1 MTERTESTERT
12 RPATG
17 TETGNG
23 AKGGAKTV
31 ETADR
36 PPADDYADV
45 FTPAAERVR
54 RAERGETVRVEP
66 GQSRGPDSG
75 GHRGTAIVA
84 DQVTVAEKRPP
95 FRPPGGSGTAPGG
108 AGIAPG
114 GPGPAPHGVP
124 TGPPS
129 GPGAAIGPPSGPG
142 AVVGPPSGP
151 GPAGPPGGPGAG
163 AGPRPGGL
171 GGHPGGLGVPS
182 GAGPVPVP
190 AAAAHGGAAAPPFGG
205 YGSGVPGVPGGQGGL
220 GGLGGGQGRP
230 VGQPYPPAGA
240 RPAPSPPQPLG
251 ARSPRFPRKA
261 SLQIR
266 RFDPWSVLKLSLV
279 LSVAMFLMWLVAV
292 GVLYGVLDGMG
303 VWDKLNGAY
312 SDLAS
317 VNESGGG
324 GESLISAGRVFG
336 VSAVVGVV
344 NIVLFTAFATVAAFV
359 YNVSADL
366 AGGIE
371 VTLSEHD

>member
-95 FRPPGGSGTAPGG
+95 FRPPGGVGT
-108 AGIAPG
+108 APG

-151 GPAGPPGGPGAG
+151 GPAGSPGGPGAG
-163 AGPRPGGL
+163 AGPRPGG
-171 GGHPGGLGVPS
+171 PGGLGVPS
-182 GAGPVPVP
+182 GAGPVSVP
-190 AAAAHGGAAAPPFGG
+190 AAAAHGSAAAPPFGG
-205 YGSGVPGVPGGQGGL
+205 YGPVVQGGQGGL
-220 GGLGGGQGRP
+220 GGGPGRP
-230 VGQPYPPAGA
+230 GGQPYPPAGG
-240 RPAPSPPQPLG
+240 RPAPSPAQPLG